1 MALTLSRDMIRRL
14 NRHMLPITNY
24 LFGSTLFRHELS
36 HPQNQ
41 NLPRLAA
48 DAAAVMS
55 KQLPVGWEER
65 RNNLSEHD
73 MMLVRVPPFTH
84 PSHDAWAPV
93 DSRRQM
99 RTHIH
104 RRGRR
109 RVNPIHA
116 HLSHLAPTETHRVP
130 PHRVRSRPRASSPTP
145 TPTAPSTTKPA
156 NRWRST
162 G

>member
-1 MALTLSRDMIRRL
+1 MIRRL

-73 MMLVRVPPFTH
+73 MMLVRVPPFHTSL
-84 PSHDAWAPV
+84 P
-93 DSRRQM
+93 RRAGTRRLHADKSE
-99 RTHIH
+99 RTSID
-104 RRGRR
+104 
-109 RVNPIHA
+109 VA
-116 HLSHLAPTETHRVP
+116 DDE
-130 PHRVRSRPRASSPTP
+130 
-145 TPTAPSTTKPA
+145 
-156 NRWRST
+156 
-162 G
+162 